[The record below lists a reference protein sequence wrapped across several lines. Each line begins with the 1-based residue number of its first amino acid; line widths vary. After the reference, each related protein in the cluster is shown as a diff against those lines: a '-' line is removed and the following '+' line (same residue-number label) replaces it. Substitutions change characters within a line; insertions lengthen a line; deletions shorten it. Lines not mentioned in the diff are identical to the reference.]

1 MKFQGHY
8 EEEYNEDIFK
18 ISTDIFSFL
27 VSFLAIL
34 NHFLP
39 QLGEGKFT

>member
-1 MKFQGHY
+1 MKFQGYY

-18 ISTDIFSFL
+18 ISTDTFSFL

-34 NHFLP
+34 KRFLP
-39 QLGEGKFT
+39 QLGEGKST